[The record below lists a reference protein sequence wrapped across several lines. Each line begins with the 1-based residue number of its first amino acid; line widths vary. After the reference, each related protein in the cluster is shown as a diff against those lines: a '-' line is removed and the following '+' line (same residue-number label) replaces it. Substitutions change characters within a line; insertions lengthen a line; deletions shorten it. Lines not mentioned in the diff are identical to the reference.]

1 MRLVHVSSD
10 HDQEGGEGHVSND
23 QNWRRMDVNGNV
35 PSEADDRFAKMISD
49 KVTERLGIGSDKTL
63 KTVIVE
69 AIKEMEAVKQA
80 EEENV
85 DPENWLESE
94 THFTCETCTI
104 LSVLEIPHH
113 LRGPGSNRANFGTV
127 SKGQAKFHWNIPRG

>member
-1 MRLVHVSSD
+1 MTFIIPIQGCQAFSSFFEDRIIPIKVKTILKSYLLEKRLYVDNAHIQSQSSRVCDSGDVAQDEEARLVHVSSD

-63 KTVIVE
+63 KTVIV
-69 AIKEMEAVKQA
+69 K
-80 EEENV
+80 
-85 DPENWLESE
+85 SY
-94 THFTCETCTI
+94 
-104 LSVLEIPHH
+104 
-113 LRGPGSNRANFGTV
+113 
-127 SKGQAKFHWNIPRG
+127 